1 VAGNGEQQA
10 EDADIAERNGSERNG
25 AARVAEL
32 PHVAV
37 PRGGERKSARRR
49 RLVALGLAGV
59 AAIVLVI
66 VLVSNGGGSKSTPS
80 TSQPAATHAAAPAPK
95 PKPAAK
101 GGARLRALAVSS
113 AAKGTAL
120 LKGRRL
126 TVTVSGLARPAG
138 SYEVW
143 LYNDQIDAVP
153 VTSFRTGAGTV
164 SAKLPRS
171 PSGYRYLDVSLE
183 PADGNPN
190 HSGQSV
196 LRVPLRSLR

>member
-1 VAGNGEQQA
+1 
-10 EDADIAERNGSERNG
+10 
-25 AARVAEL
+25 
-32 PHVAV
+32 
-37 PRGGERKSARRR
+37 
-49 RLVALGLAGV
+49 
-59 AAIVLVI
+59 
-66 VLVSNGGGSKSTPS
+66 KSTPS
-80 TSQPAATHAAAPAPK
+80 TSQPAATNPAAPASK

-101 GGARLRALAVSS
+101 GGAPLRAFAASS
-113 AAKGTAL
+113 AAKGTAR

-126 TVTVSGLARPAG
+126 TLTVSGLARPAG

-153 VTSFRTGAGTV
+153 VTSFRSGAGTV
-164 SAKLPRS
+164 NAKLPRS